1 LLHGDLGKD
10 LAGLVFGLL
19 FQAVV
24 LAIIGG
30 ILLPI
35 SALRGSV
42 EMEWV
47 ARVGLVL
54 QLLGIMLLLLDYAEL
69 DQSGPG
75 RLRWWVR
82 SRSGSAANAEVRP
95 GAWPGQMVVILAVA
109 AIVLGLALQLLGSFR

>member
-1 LLHGDLGKD
+1 MLHGNLGKD

-24 LAIIGG
+24 LGIIGG

-82 SRSGSAANAEVRP
+82 SRSGSANGEVRP
-95 GAWPGQMVVILAVA
+95 GAWPGQMVVILAVT